1 LIELRRQGL
10 AGSDLVTGPLPR
22 TADDFVSRR
31 WRSLREGPPGAGSR
45 VVAFGHGKENIVVY
59 PLVENVHREGILRV
73 SRAPAPSLSPELQ
86 GEAEDIASLVMEA
99 TGYVGVLAIE
109 LFEHEDRL
117 LANEMAPRVHNSG
130 HWTIEGAETSQ
141 FENHVRAVCGL
152 PLGAVAPRGHSAMVN
167 LIGAVPDSNAVLRI
181 PGAHLHL
188 YGKEPRPGRKVGHV
202 TVRADDAGAIDN
214 SLSQLLRFIENVG
227 G

>member
-1 LIELRRQGL
+1 
-10 AGSDLVTGPLPR
+10 
-22 TADDFVSRR
+22 
-31 WRSLREGPPGAGSR
+31 
-45 VVAFGHGKENIVVY
+45 
-59 PLVENVHREGILRV
+59 
-73 SRAPAPSLSPELQ
+73 
-86 GEAEDIASLVMEA
+86 
-99 TGYVGVLAIE
+99 
-109 LFEHEDRL
+109 
-117 LANEMAPRVHNSG
+117 MAPRVHNSG

-152 PLGAVAPRGHSAMVN
+152 PLGAVGPRGHSAMVN

>member
-1 LIELRRQGL
+1 
-10 AGSDLVTGPLPR
+10 V
-22 TADDFVSRR
+22 
-31 WRSLREGPPGAGSR
+31 
-45 VVAFGHGKENIVVY
+45 
-59 PLVENVHREGILRV
+59 VENVHRDGILRV
-73 SRAPAPSLSPELQ
+73 SRAPAPDLGADLQ

-109 LFEHEDRL
+109 LFEHEGRL

-152 PLGAVAPRGHSAMVN
+152 PLGAVGPRGHSAMVN

>member
-1 LIELRRQGL
+1 
-10 AGSDLVTGPLPR
+10 
-22 TADDFVSRR
+22 
-31 WRSLREGPPGAGSR
+31 
-45 VVAFGHGKENIVVY
+45 
-59 PLVENVHREGILRV
+59 
-73 SRAPAPSLSPELQ
+73 
-86 GEAEDIASLVMEA
+86 
-99 TGYVGVLAIE
+99 
-109 LFEHEDRL
+109 
-117 LANEMAPRVHNSG
+117 
-130 HWTIEGAETSQ
+130 
-141 FENHVRAVCGL
+141 
-152 PLGAVAPRGHSAMVN
+152 MVN